1 MSTKESTAE
10 FEDFKVQGATE
21 LVTGKIIAGATVPKV
36 IFKFAK
42 SPTLGVAEGVG
53 VDVAVGFG
61 VGEAVA
67 VGFGV
72 GDGVGVGV
80 TVVEVVGVGV
90 GIGLGFTVIVVET
103 VFD

>member
-1 MSTKESTAE
+1 MSTKVSTAE
-10 FEDFKVQGATE
+10 FEDFKVHGATE
-21 LVTGKIIAGATVPKV
+21 VVVGKIIAGATVPKV

-42 SPTLGVAEGVG
+42 SPTLGVVDGVGVG

-61 VGEAVA
+61 VGEGVTVGVGVLVA

-72 GDGVGVGV
+72 GEGVG
-80 TVVEVVGVGV
+80 
-90 GIGLGFTVIVVET
+90 LALTVIVVET